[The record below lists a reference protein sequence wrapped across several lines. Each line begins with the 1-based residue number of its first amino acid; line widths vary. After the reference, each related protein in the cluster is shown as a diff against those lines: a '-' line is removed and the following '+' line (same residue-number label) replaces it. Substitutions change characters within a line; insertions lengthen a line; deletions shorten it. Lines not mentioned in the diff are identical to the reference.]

1 MKGNLEYNI
10 INFIWLPLDDQEE
23 AIEEAS
29 NNDEYEP
36 YEPEEELDYEP
47 KPESPAPM

>member
-1 MKGNLEYNI
+1 M
-10 INFIWLPLDDQEE
+10 IWLLIDDQDE
-23 AIEEAS
+23 ANEEAS

-47 KPESPAPM
+47 KPESPAPIV

>member
-1 MKGNLEYNI
+1 MIYL
-10 INFIWLPLDDQEE
+10 IWLLIDDQDE
-23 AIEEAS
+23 ANEEAS

-47 KPESPAPM
+47 KPESPAPVV